1 MPCRTSTAPLTIA
14 IWVLLSVVLDAGLAW
29 GQIEPDSG
37 PGSRRWM
44 PMPLFPPGA
53 AVIFLVGD
61 PLRGGAYMYVKFP
74 PAYAPPL
81 HSHTAT
87 ERIYVNRGTL
97 LLERPKSE
105 TVRKPMGEYFVLK
118 AGTVHTTVCAGPED
132 CFCYVSIDRA
142 LDVIPFRHD
151 NPF

>member
-1 MPCRTSTAPLTIA
+1 
-14 IWVLLSVVLDAGLAW
+14 
-29 GQIEPDSG
+29 
-37 PGSRRWM
+37 M

-151 NPF
+151 IPF